1 MKTFSRDNRGGGKS
15 FGKKFGDDRSPRKFG
30 FGAPRGNGPAMLHDA
45 TCAEC
50 NSPCQVPFRPNGR
63 KPVLCGNCFKKDE
76 GGEQKSYSRP
86 AFGERPSFGERRSFS
101 KPYERPQASPVD
113 LSRVEARLAAI
124 EARLDE
130 LLSRSAE

>member
-15 FGKKFGDDRSPRKFG
+15 FGKKFGDDRGPRKFG
-30 FGAPRGNGPAMLHDA
+30 FGARANGPAMLHDA

-76 GGEQKSYSRP
+76 GGEQRSYSRP
-86 AFGERPSFGERRSFS
+86 AFGERRSYGKPSFERSS
-101 KPYERPQASPVD
+101 SPAPVD
-113 LSRVEARLAAI
+113 LSRIEARLAAI
-124 EARLDE
+124 ETRLDE
-130 LLSRSAE
+130 LLSRTAE

>member
-1 MKTFSRDNRGGGKS
+1 MKTFFRDNRGGGKS
-15 FGKKFGDDRSPRKFG
+15 FGKKFGDDRGPRKFG
-30 FGAPRGNGPAMLHDA
+30 FGARGNGPATLHDA

-76 GGEQKSYSRP
+76 GGERRSYGRP
-86 AFGERPSFGERRSFS
+86 AFGERRTFS
-101 KPYERPQASPVD
+101 KPFERPQAQQAD

-130 LLSRSAE
+130 LLSRTAE

>member
-1 MKTFSRDNRGGGKS
+1 MKTFSRDNRGGS
-15 FGKKFGDDRSPRKFG
+15 RPFGKKFGDDRGPRKFG
-30 FGAPRGNGPAMLHDA
+30 FGARAAGPMTMHDA

-76 GGEQKSYSRP
+76 GGEQKRYSRP
-86 AFGERPSFGERRSFS
+86 SFS
-101 KPYERPQASPVD
+101 DRRPAGKPFERAPQVD
-113 LSRVEARLAAI
+113 TSAIEKRLAAI

-130 LLSRSAE
+130 LLSRTA